1 MNAVQMKTYYG
12 AISNYYFKIEQKE
25 VIKAGVIRGIDVSWY
40 ARPEFDWLQ
49 MAQIRYGLENNVDVS
64 IYTKPD
70 FNYIVTK
77 NHNK

>member
-25 VIKAGVIRGIDVSWY
+25 VIKAGVISGIDVSWY

-49 MAQIRYGLENNVDVS
+49 MDQIY
-64 IYTKPD
+64 
-70 FNYIVTK
+70 
-77 NHNK
+77 